1 MPICGTIDSVR
12 YRIGHLVV
20 NSKLG
25 VGKVLNVS
33 GDNVTVIFK
42 DQKDNPR
49 TINVAMV
56 PMTLSDDQADP
67 WFDEQVTY
75 KKCKK
80 GWTAKRKRTVAT
92 PVAKKK
98 KTVAAKRA

>member
-1 MPICGTIDSVR
+1 M
-12 YRIGHLVV
+12 VV

-25 VGKVLNVS
+25 LGKVLSVS

-49 TINVAMV
+49 TINVVMV
-56 PMTLSDDQADP
+56 PMTLAEDQADP

-75 KKCKK
+75 KKSKK
-80 GWTAKRKRTVAT
+80 GWTAKKKRTVA
-92 PVAKKK
+92 PAASKKK
-98 KTVAAKRA
+98 KTVTAKSSIKQA